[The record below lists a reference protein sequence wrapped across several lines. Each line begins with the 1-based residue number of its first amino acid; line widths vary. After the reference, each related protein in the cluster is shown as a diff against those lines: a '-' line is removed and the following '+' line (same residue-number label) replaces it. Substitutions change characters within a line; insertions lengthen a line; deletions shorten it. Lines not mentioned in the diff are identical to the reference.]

1 MHVHTY
7 IHVLIYL
14 YCNSASIRTWS
25 VTIYSFY
32 PPETSTA
39 TTYSTPVE
47 DRVPRTSTARQLTTE
62 PLPSPEN
69 RWEGVCVCVC
79 GCVCVCVC
87 VCGCECVCVCVC
99 VCVSVSQ

>member
-1 MHVHTY
+1 MHV
-7 IHVLIYL
+7 HVLIYL
-14 YCNSASIRTWS
+14 YCNSASTWS

-62 PLPSPEN
+62 QRHSPES
-69 RWEGVCVCVC
+69 RWESVCVCVWGGGGGEGVCVTIGAV
-79 GCVCVCVC
+79 
-87 VCGCECVCVCVC
+87 
-99 VCVSVSQ
+99 Q